1 MFVRIE
7 RSSIVPKR
15 LRIAMISVHSCPVGT
30 LGGKDTGGMNV
41 YMQETARELGRRGHT
56 VDIYTRVHQPEH
68 RQLIELGQNV
78 RLIHLEAGD
87 DEEMPKIAIYSY
99 IQRFACGIESFRKA
113 QHLHYDLIHSHY
125 WLSGLAG
132 KQLHAWWDIP
142 HMVMFHTLGAVK
154 NSINIGEDEPELR
167 IEGEREVVGS
177 CERIVAATEREK
189 QDLVQYYGAAPSKI
203 AIIPCGVN
211 LDLFHP
217 IDKEIARKRLGLNH
231 EKVILCVGRID
242 PLKGLD
248 QLLKALTH
256 LNGNEAPALMVVGGD
271 QHSQN
276 EVQGLQRMVRELHV
290 EDQVSFVGSVAQERL
305 PLFYSAADI
314 CVIPSYYESFGMV
327 ALESLSCG
335 TPIVATDVGG
345 MRRII
350 RGGEAGRIV
359 EDNSPHQLASKISD
373 LLSQTQD
380 HARDVKIRRAMMTEF
395 SWANITDRILYEYD
409 SLLS

>member
-1 MFVRIE
+1 M
-7 RSSIVPKR
+7 PKQ
-15 LRIAMISVHSCPVGT
+15 LRIAIISVHSCPVGT

-41 YMQETARELGRRGHT
+41 YIQEIARELGRRGHA

-68 RQLIELGQNV
+68 RQLINLGQNV
-78 RLIHLEAGD
+78 RLIHLEAID

-99 IQRFACGIESFRKA
+99 IQKFACGIESFRKA

-132 KQLHAWWDIP
+132 KQLRAWWDIP

-177 CERIVAATEREK
+177 CDRIVAATEREK
-189 QDLVQYYGAAPSKI
+189 QDLVQHYGASPSKI

-211 LDLFHP
+211 LDLFQP
-217 IDKEIARKRLGLNH
+217 IDKGIARKRLSLNH

-276 EVQGLQRMVRELHV
+276 EVQGLQRMVRELHI

-335 TPIVATDVGG
+335 TPILATDVGG
-345 MRRII
+345 IRCII

-373 LLSQTQD
+373 LLSQTED
-380 HARDVKIRRAMMTEF
+380 HARDVEIRRAMMTEF
-395 SWANITDRILYEYD
+395 SWANITEMILREYD
-409 SLLS
+409 RVLRDCPAGPNL